1 MTAKYREVIMAK
13 LLPRARS
20 NMEPSAAY
28 VRLERDAEVPS
39 EWRGLDQFSIT
50 RLEGT
55 CGLGSDIRKWSCV
68 PALLV
73 SVPIRPLVSQT
84 YRLWFDEKLV
94 PTRSVRPFQSN
105 VLDFAAGPACWAG
118 DAFDFTHFHLPQSSI
133 NELAIDL
140 GYDRP
145 GGFRPSVLGNDAV
158 LAQITKDLVPHLD
171 DSSAPS
177 TLALDELQL
186 LMGGHLLRQYSGVQQ
201 PRAAKVGVLAT
212 WQRRRAQEVL
222 SESRGGNIRL
232 GELARE
238 CELPMGYFARAF
250 KSTFGTTCQQWLI
263 RQRIAH
269 SKKLLSQ
276 PLASVTE
283 VAMEAGFRDSRRFV
297 RAFRRVVGV
306 APGSW
311 HRQHGR
317 ALH

>member
-1 MTAKYREVIMAK
+1 MARLLLRTA
-13 LLPRARS
+13 P
-20 NMEPSAAY
+20 NMEPAAAY
-28 VRLERDAEVPS
+28 VRFERDAAVPS

-50 RLEGT
+50 RLETT

-73 SVPIRPLVSQT
+73 SVPIRPLGGQA
-84 YRLWFDEKLV
+84 YRLWIDEKLV

-118 DAFDFTHFHLPQSSI
+118 DAFEFMHFHLPQSSI
-133 NELAIDL
+133 DELAIDL

-158 LAQITKDLVPHLD
+158 LAQITKDIVPHLD
-171 DSSAPS
+171 ESSAPS

-186 LMGGHLLRQYSGVQQ
+186 LLGGHLLRQYSGLQR
-201 PRAAKVGVLAT
+201 PRAARVGVLAT
-212 WQRRRAQEVL
+212 WQRRRAQELL
-222 SESRGGNIRL
+222 SENRGGNIRL

-238 CELPMGYFARAF
+238 CELPIAYFARAF
-250 KSTFGTTCQQWLI
+250 KSTFSTTCQQWLT
-263 RQRIAH
+263 RQRVEHA
-269 SKKLLSQ
+269 KGLLSR

-283 VAMEAGFRDSRRFV
+283 VAMEAGFPDSKRFV
-297 RAFRRVVGV
+297 RAFHHVVGV
-306 APGSW
+306 APGTW